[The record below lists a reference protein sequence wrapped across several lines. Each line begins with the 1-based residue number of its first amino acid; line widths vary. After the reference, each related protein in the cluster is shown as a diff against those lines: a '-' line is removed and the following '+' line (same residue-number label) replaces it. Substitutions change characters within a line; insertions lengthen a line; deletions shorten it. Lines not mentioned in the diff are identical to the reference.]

1 MENRQVLQNYI
12 FLSESAGLNNAK
24 TPIILLLDM
33 SVGELF
39 ISEFHFI
46 HYFLLLGGGV
56 DQRCFPWPDTDT
68 HYLLNPGMSLLH
80 LFTDSGKGP
89 CPPPL
94 LLRILQKIYE
104 KNTKIDIQ
112 LLFPE
117 PHFAEIGFWPSLSK
131 ISRSASDNVKI
142 LRE

>member
-1 MENRQVLQNYI
+1 MFPMARHRHPL
-12 FLSESAGLNNAK
+12 FAK
-24 TPIILLLDM
+24 SRNVVTTP
-33 SVGELF
+33 V
-39 ISEFHFI
+39 
-46 HYFLLLGGGV
+46 
-56 DQRCFPWPDTDT
+56 QRFREGAMPP
-68 HYLLNPGMSLLH
+68 
-80 LFTDSGKGP
+80 
-89 CPPPL
+89 PPPL